1 MTPLLDDVLALLGL
15 VVTILVIGLCLVAFA
30 PDIAAAVSVS

>member
-15 VVTILVIGLCLVAFA
+15 VVCIILIGLCLVAFG
-30 PDIAAAVSVS
+30 PDIAGAVT